1 MFVGADWIKQERRN
15 RKAGQEGSPSLLQHE
30 MFSKADRCLRPV
42 PGGDDED
49 IVDDKEWETGQ
60 RQIEVAQIE
69 LPGAESDDEDD
80 DNDLYEGEDS
90 FHFLLSSP
98 LRQVWMGNGL
108 LF

>member
-1 MFVGADWIKQERRN
+1 LESW
-15 RKAGQEGSPSLLQHE
+15 AGSKSIAFAGDT
-30 MFSKADRCLRPV
+30 FRKADRSLLTV
-42 PGGDDED
+42 PGGDHED

-60 RQIEVAQIE
+60 SQFEVAQIE

-98 LRQVWMGNGL
+98 LRQVWMGNGFCL
-108 LF
+108 MHVPKAGATSLV